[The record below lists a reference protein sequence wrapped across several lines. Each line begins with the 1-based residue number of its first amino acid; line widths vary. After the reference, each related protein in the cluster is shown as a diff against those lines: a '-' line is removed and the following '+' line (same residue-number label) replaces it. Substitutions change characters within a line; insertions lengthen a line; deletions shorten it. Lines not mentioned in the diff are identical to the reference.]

1 MTVGQRIRQM
11 REEKGVKQ
19 SELAK
24 QIGVTKQNLYKY
36 ETGIIENI
44 SLPIIEK
51 IAFALNCSPA
61 YLAGWSEEVSA

>member
-44 SLPIIEK
+44 SLPIIER

-61 YLAGWSEEVSA
+61 YLAGWSEVKEP

>member
-1 MTVGQRIRQM
+1 MTVGQRIRQR

-44 SLPIIEK
+44 SLPIIER
-51 IAFALNCSPA
+51 IAFVLNCSPA
-61 YLAGWSEEVSA
+61 YLAGWSEVKEP

>member
-51 IAFALNCSPA
+51 IAFALNCSSA
-61 YLAGWSEEVSA
+61 YLAGWSEVKEP

>member
-61 YLAGWSEEVSA
+61 YLAGWSEVKEP

>member
-36 ETGIIENI
+36 ETGSIENI
-44 SLPIIEK
+44 SLPIIER

-61 YLAGWSEEVSA
+61 YLAGWSEVKEP

>member
-44 SLPIIEK
+44 SLPIIER

-61 YLAGWSEEVSA
+61 YLAGWLEEVSA

>member
-11 REEKGVKQ
+11 REEKRVKQ

-44 SLPIIEK
+44 SLPIIER
-51 IAFALNCSPA
+51 IAFVLNCSPA
-61 YLAGWSEEVSA
+61 YLAGWSEVKEP